1 MAKLERDDSVR
12 KLSDLPPLPNS
23 NQGNFGSFHSI
34 AMPLVRRQFPT
45 LFSEVLVGVTPAA
58 KKPTKKPSITKFNY
72 KTQRKLKK

>member
-12 KLSDLPPLPNS
+12 KLSDLPPLPS
-23 NQGNFGSFHSI
+23 PQGNFGSFHSI

-45 LFSEVLVGVTPAA
+45 LFSNVLVGVTPAA

>member
-12 KLSDLPPLPNS
+12 KLSDLPPLQS
-23 NQGNFGSFHSI
+23 SSQGNCGTFNSYAI
-34 AMPLVRRQFPT
+34 PLVRRQFPA
-45 LFSEVLVGVTPAA
+45 LFANALVGVEPIG